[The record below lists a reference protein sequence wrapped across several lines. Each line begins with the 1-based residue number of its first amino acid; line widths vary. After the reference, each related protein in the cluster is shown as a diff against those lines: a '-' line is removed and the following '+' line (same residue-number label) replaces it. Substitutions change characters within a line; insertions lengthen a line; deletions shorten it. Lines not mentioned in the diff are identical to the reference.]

1 MGSLGME
8 NGLWKKDKSI
18 SHLGHCLE
26 FLKKKNQEYKPD
38 LGSSFKDGAE
48 LKSSSSSRL
57 KLAIKPA
64 IKEWSKKDKNTF
76 TALARELQ
84 PSFHT

>member
-1 MGSLGME
+1 ME

-26 FLKKKNQEYKPD
+26 FLKKKNQEYRPD
-38 LGSSFKDGAE
+38 LGSSLIDGTG

-57 KLAIKPA
+57 KLAIKPS
-64 IKEWSKKDKNTF
+64 IKEWSKKDRNTF
-76 TALARELQ
+76 TVLARELQ
-84 PSFHT
+84 PSLHS